1 METIAVRGILAALG
15 VAASMLL
22 AVAPSSAETPQQH
35 DWCYG
40 KGGATPEMKMAG
52 CTAFI
57 ISGDHS
63 DVEVAYAFHTRG
75 GAHAQRGEWDS
86 ALSDFT
92 TSVELRSDD
101 RGRVL

>member
-40 KGGATPEMKMAG
+40 KGGAPPEMKMAG

-75 GAHAQRGEWDS
+75 GAHRRRGEGDR
-86 ALSDFT
+86 ALPHLNP
-92 TSVELRSDD
+92 SVALRSNDH
-101 RGRVL
+101 GRRL